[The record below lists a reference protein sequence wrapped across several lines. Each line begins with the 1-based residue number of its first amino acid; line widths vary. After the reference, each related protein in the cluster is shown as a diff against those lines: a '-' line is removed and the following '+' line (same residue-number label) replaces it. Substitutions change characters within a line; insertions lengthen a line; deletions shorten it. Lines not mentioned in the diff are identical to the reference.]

1 MQTEVSTTSQDA
13 QAVTITIED
22 VAQTFG
28 PVCAK
33 LAREHNQWPDST
45 EVIYRLGLIAKYGK
59 RRLRGI
65 LAARRRYE
73 ARARAEQFREAG
85 FGNGRAA

>member
-1 MQTEVSTTSQDA
+1 MTTEGSTMEAAA
-13 QAVTITIED
+13 QLTITLAD
-22 VAQTFG
+22 VEQTFG

-33 LAREHNQWPDST
+33 LAREHNQWPDAH
-45 EVIYRLGLIAKYGK
+45 EVVYRLGLIAKYGK

-73 ARARAEQFREAG
+73 ARARAEQFRAT
-85 FGNGRAA
+85 FGGSGRV